1 MKHSMKRLGSLL
13 LSLAMA
19 LTLLPTAALAADET
33 ADSGFAPKYTYTNN
47 GYTLEKV
54 SHADVAPGQEDGL
67 ADYYEY
73 TDQKGAVHTGVI
85 EHTYTDAEWAKAE
98 TRLRTELTARHT
110 DYTAEQI
117 DALIAQIK
125 ESLVGDGC
133 QSYSYSAIGY
143 GDWVY
148 IGTMYGGIGIM
159 RATALGALKVMGLTK
174 DDDPDYNN
182 QLADSILNLLY
193 GDHYYVEHVKP
204 TEGILVKINV
214 KTGESKVIMAGSVNG
229 METTLRGACEYNG
242 KLYFVGA
249 ILQEGEG
256 DGGDM
261 DNPLDGNTSGAGSAG
276 MPSIYEVD
284 PGTDRIKLVY
294 QATTVEGYAEM
305 VKKNVFPTLRTIIEY
320 KGSLIASVTDENGAH
335 FIAYTPDSDDF
346 NADGSFKGIPVGE
359 GDAAIR
365 NNEFVEIA
373 NQVTDLYDYPAF
385 TTMDSNYGGTVYQ
398 IIEFNGD
405 LYAAINAGR
414 ATLGTAKD
422 EKTGEDTGCYR
433 GWAIVKGSMKNPDG
447 AVNDRGNWT
456 WTPIVGNTDTDQWKG
471 SDGAKYT
478 FNIDPERYAPG
489 TCTLEVY
496 NGYLY
501 IGDYNDVTLATFG
514 ALYSKDFTHL
524 AYNLKQSINLYRL
537 DKDMNVELVVGD
549 ATKMF
554 PDGSLTGLGSGYYSH
569 SNQYTAK
576 ATVWDPDKT
585 DDNDGILFYSTLDE
599 ATILRPLAEM
609 MNGDLLNMS
618 EEEWAQKIEYLKV
631 VLDLLEQGKADGQA
645 IAPQS
650 ADEAQALVRQAVED
664 IAAAKTRAGA
674 ASALTEEQLSE
685 LTEKVADGA
694 IVPGSLPQAD
704 AQDVAE
710 LADGLTE
717 LTDLVD
723 STNVEDF
730 SQVYEVLLKLYEALK
745 DRYPD
750 LPEEITKLLDTL
762 LDPNTAKQMKNLLV
776 CLDALRDSIIGCDTY
791 AITTNADGSD
801 LKLVP
806 VTCDGLGD
814 SNNHTMRNFAT
825 TDDYLL
831 FCTGNPVKGA
841 QVWRLVDWPGK
852 TEAAKTYTVT
862 LNGAGTGATGA
873 GEYAANDTVKL
884 YAGTKSGY
892 TFSGWTSDDDVA
904 ILSADSENASFVMP
918 AKNVTVQANWTA
930 NSSSG
935 GGSTGGSTGGSGSG
949 GTDIPDASVPGSSYN
964 YSGVSTCQRGKDC
977 PISRF
982 QDASATA
989 WYHDGVH
996 FCLQNGLM
1004 VGVTEDTFQPDTATT
1019 RGMIAAMLYRL
1030 EGKPAVSGAN
1040 PFPDVK
1046 SGSYCDDA
1054 TAWAAANGI
1063 VTGYESGDFRPG
1075 QAITRQEMA
1084 AILYRYAQYKKL
1096 DTSVGEDTNI
1106 LSFEDASQLSDYAIP
1121 AMQWAVGAGV
1131 INGTTASTLSPRGD
1145 ASRAQVAN
1153 ILYRF
1158 LSGYQK

>member
-1 MKHSMKRLGSLL
+1 MKHSMKKLGCAI
-13 LSLAMA
+13 LSLGMV
-19 LTLLPTAALAADET
+19 LTLLPVSALAADGT
-33 ADSGFAPKYTYTNN
+33 AGSGFAPKYTYSNN

-73 TDQKGAVHTGVI
+73 TDQAGDIHTGVI
-85 EHTYTDAEWAKAE
+85 EHTYTDAEWAEAE
-98 TRLRTELTARHT
+98 ARLRAELTARHEGYSA
-110 DYTAEQI
+110 DEI

-133 QSYSYSAIGY
+133 QSYSYSAIGC

-159 RATALGALKVMGLTK
+159 RSTALGALKVMGLTK
-174 DDDPDYNN
+174 DDDPEYNN

-229 METTLRGACEYNG
+229 METTLRGACAYRG

-256 DGGDM
+256 DGGGSM

-335 FIAYTPDSDDF
+335 FIAYTPDADDF

-365 NNEFVEIA
+365 NTEFVEIA
-373 NQVTDLYDYPAF
+373 DQVKELYDYPAF

-422 EKTGEDTGCYR
+422 VTTGENTGCYR
-433 GWAIVKGSMKNPDG
+433 GWAIVKGSMIDPNG

-456 WTPIVGNTDTDQWKG
+456 WTPIVGNTDTDQWEG
-471 SDGAKYT
+471 SDGARYT

-514 ALYSKDFTHL
+514 ALYQKDFTHL

-549 ATKMF
+549 ATAMF
-554 PDGSLTGLGSGYYSH
+554 PDGSITGLGSGYYSH

-576 ATVWDPDKT
+576 ATVWDPDKS

-609 MNGDLLNMS
+609 TNGDLLNMS
-618 EEEWAQKIEYLKV
+618 AEEWAQKVEYLKV
-631 VLDLLEQGKADGQA
+631 VLELLGQNRGGTQDGSVP
-645 IAPQS
+645 APQS
-650 ADEAQALVRQAVED
+650 ADEAQALVRQAVERV
-664 IAAAKTRAGA
+664 AAAKTQAGGTLTGEQLA
-674 ASALTEEQLSE
+674 ELTEE
-685 LTEKVADGA
+685 VADGT
-694 IVPGSLPQAD
+694 ILPGSLSAAQTQAAD
-704 AQDVAE
+704 KIAE
-710 LADGLTE
+710 GLAGLAG
-717 LTDLVD
+717 LVD
-723 STNVEDF
+723 TTDVEGF
-730 SQVYEVLLKLYEALK
+730 SQVYEVLLKLYDALK
-745 DRYPD
+745 KQYPEI
-750 LPEEITKLLDTL
+750 PAEITEILDTL
-762 LDPNTAKQMKNLLV
+762 LDPNTAKQMRNLLV
-776 CLDALRDSIIGCDTY
+776 CLDALQDSIIGCDTY

-814 SNNHTMRNFAT
+814 SNNHTMRNFAA

-852 TEAAKTYTVT
+852 TEQAKTYTVT
-862 LNGAGTGATGA
+862 LNGAGTGAAGA
-873 GEYAANDTVKL
+873 GEYAEGTAVSL
-884 YAGTKSGY
+884 SAGSKPGF
-892 TFSGWTSDDDVA
+892 TFSGWTSDDVA
-904 ILSADSENASFVMP
+904 ILSAGKENASFVMP
-918 AKNVTVQANWTA
+918 AKNVTVQANWTP
-930 NSSSG
+930 NGSTG
-935 GGSTGGSTGGSGSG
+935 GGSTGGGSASG
-949 GTDIPDASVPGSSYN
+949 GTETPAPSVPGFDYD
-964 YSGVSTCQRGKDC
+964 YSAVSTCRRGKDC

-982 QDASATA
+982 QDAAANA

-1004 VGVTEDTFQPDTATT
+1004 LGVTEDTFQPDAAIT
-1019 RGMIAAMLYRL
+1019 RGMIAAILYRV
-1030 EGKPAVSGAN
+1030 EGEPAVTGGN

-1046 SGSYCDDA
+1046 SGSYCDKA

-1063 VTGYESGDFRPG
+1063 VNGYEDGEFRPG
-1075 QAITRQEMA
+1075 QTVTRQEMA
-1084 AILYRYAQYKKL
+1084 AILYRYAQYQKL
-1096 DTSVGEDTNI
+1096 DTSVGADTNI
-1106 LSFEDASQLSDYAIP
+1106 LSYEDASQLSGYAVP

-1131 INGTTASTLSPRGD
+1131 INGTTASTLSPKGD
-1145 ASRAQVAN
+1145 ASRAQAAS

-1158 LSGYQK
+1158 LGTCQK